1 MPESD
6 ASWECVERR
15 PGLRLVG
22 ETVARQ
28 RERRVR
34 GSGHALGRRAGRAR
48 GDEACVV
55 TYRRFH
61 GVRRWRDCGVMGG
74 GVRRLYL
81 LLEGLV

>member
-34 GSGHALGRRAGRAR
+34 GSGHALGRRAR